1 LYRHKKAQNSQKFQP
16 NTSCQLTA
24 HHAGDAQRV
33 GGSTLGSGRS
43 TACIFTRYQPLFPLP
58 ITTFSFF
65 AFSRASLRQ
74 NKFPLALKMQ
84 NDDSTPTSQP
94 DDEISLLVILAV
106 LSENIKLLSIRSI
119 LPVALPG
126 GVA

>member
-1 LYRHKKAQNSQKFQP
+1 MSPTF
-16 NTSCQLTA
+16 
-24 HHAGDAQRV
+24 
-33 GGSTLGSGRS
+33 
-43 TACIFTRYQPLFPLP
+43 FP
-58 ITTFSFF
+58 

-84 NDDSTPTSQP
+84 NDDPTPTSQP
-94 DDEISLLVILAV
+94 DDAMSLLVILAV

>member
-1 LYRHKKAQNSQKFQP
+1 LCLFAAEKWIGHKKAQNSQKLLYFQP
-16 NTSCQLTA
+16 FSFSPSSRYQLPA
-24 HHAGDAQRV
+24 
-33 GGSTLGSGRS
+33 
-43 TACIFTRYQPLFPLP
+43 TRYDFS
-58 ITTFSFF
+58 SFF
-65 AFSRASLRQ
+65 RASLRQ

-84 NDDSTPTSQP
+84 NNDPTSITQP
-94 DDEISLLVILAV
+94 DDAMNLLVILAV